1 MARNF
6 HRIWM
11 WIIPV
16 AIIAAG
22 VFYYFVNPVE
32 SNIAPKCPMKFL
44 TGYQCPSCGA
54 QRAIHA
60 CLHGRIAEAVSYNL
74 FFVIAIPLLL
84 VTAYSTLMMNR
95 PGPSRLTVSLY
106 NFATSKYTI
115 ISYVALYLIWWVV
128 RNFLGI

>member
-32 SNIAPKCPMKFL
+32 SNIAPKCPMKFI

-60 CLHGRIAEAVSYNL
+60 CLHGRIAEAVKESNMSPASYMLADKYIATLKEMVSGKDNKTVYLPYEASNL
-74 FFVIAIPLLL
+74 LGSI
-84 VTAYSTLMMNR
+84 
-95 PGPSRLTVSLY
+95 G
-106 NFATSKYTI
+106 TI
-115 ISYVALYLIWWVV
+115 KEMFK
-128 RNFLGI
+128 NQ